1 MILVISHEQD
11 PHATTVVGHLQ
22 AAGQRVLLFNLSE
35 LPDRATLSI
44 EYDRG
49 GRPQIDFERNDGTRF
64 RLNDVTAVWWRRPQA
79 PDLSAVTDPA
89 INLFTSNEWNEAING
104 LWQLLSGARWM
115 NNPVR
120 DDAAGRK
127 ANQLRLAGEIGLQI
141 PRTLITSDPTRVR
154 AFLDACQPAGAVF
167 KTFSCTHAV
176 WRETSRLSA
185 EHFRQLDAVRIAP
198 VIFQEFIPADCD
210 LRITAVGG
218 RLFPAAIRSKAGEA
232 TIDFRLTVG
241 QAEVTAVSLPREIEI
256 HLLNLLDRLGLV
268 YGAIDMRRTP
278 DGEYYFFEVN
288 TAGEFLFIED
298 RTGFPISKTIA
309 EWLAG
314 ESLVSSPSES

>member
-11 PHATTVVGHLQ
+11 PHASAVIRHLE
-22 AAGQRVLLFNLSE
+22 AAGRRVLLFNLSE
-35 LPDRATLSI
+35 LPNRATLSMA
-44 EYDRG
+44 YGRD
-49 GRPQIDFERNDGTRF
+49 GRPQIDFERNDGARF

-79 PDLSAVTDPA
+79 PDLSAVTDPQ

-115 NNPVR
+115 NDPLR

-127 ANQLRLAGEIGLQI
+127 ANQLRLATEIGLQI
-141 PRTLITSDPTRVR
+141 PRTLITTDPSRVP
-154 AFLDACQPAGAVF
+154 AFLEACQPAGAIF
-167 KTFSCTHAV
+167 KTFSCTHSV
-176 WRETSRLSA
+176 WRETSRLSSHHLA
-185 EHFRQLDAVRIAP
+185 QLDAVRIAP

-218 RLFPAAIRSKAGEA
+218 RLFPAAIRSKAGEG

-241 QAEVTAVSLPREIEI
+241 EADVAPADLPRRVET
-256 HLLNLLDRLGLV
+256 HLLQLLDRLGLV

-278 DGEYYFFEVN
+278 GGEYYFFEVN

-298 RTGFPISKTIA
+298 RTGFPISKTMA

-314 ESLVSSPSES
+314 APLVSSPCGC